1 MNSRY
6 TIFGLL
12 LVFSSF
18 LITGCKSP
26 DFAALTSNPMQTV
39 KVTEIFKFASG
50 QKAESP
56 ISSAKALDEILDGA
70 LANVNE
76 GTDFKSAIASA
87 IKKDPLIISLRR
99 NYDAKLAAIDS
110 SEARKEY
117 KVTGTLYGG
126 IEDVTNNSKG
136 VALGLNASRLI
147 FDGGLLDA
155 QIAAKSFQAEEAKY
169 NLQAALNERAMRLG
183 QLWLELEKHKR
194 LQERID
200 DRLAILDPLIDNL
213 EQVANA
219 GIGDVSKVTA
229 AQRTVSGIRV
239 TQTNVAES
247 LAKAELDFLNAYG
260 SIRSSISYDA
270 EFVTRLLPDKFGDN
284 LAHKSP
290 AVLAKYANYKAA
302 MANLD
307 GISAKKNFNVGFEA
321 RALRPLAGSGH
332 DSDESLGLVARKTL
346 FNGGMF
352 ESEISEATSLVDASL
367 ADVEAVYRQG
377 ARAIKSALQ
386 TIESME
392 KAIGLAR
399 ENARVT
405 SDEIVYLRQQLIIGG
420 STLDSVLSAE
430 ARLYEAESQEINF
443 IADKRKAE
451 LLMASTTGL
460 LSRELDIK

>member
-1 MNSRY
+1 MV
-6 TIFGLL
+6 LCL
-12 LVFSSF
+12 LVISF
-18 LITGCKSP
+18 LTAGCQNADFTSLKS
-26 DFAALTSNPMQTV
+26 APMQV
-39 KVTEIFKFASG
+39 FKPKEIFNLGGGNGSKE
-50 QKAESP
+50 QK
-56 ISSAKALDEILDGA
+56 SSTKALNEIIDNA
-70 LANVNE
+70 LADQNE
-76 GTDFKSAIASA
+76 GTDFKSAIAVA
-87 IKKDPLIISLRR
+87 INRDPLVISLRR
-99 NYDAKLAAIDS
+99 NYEAKLAAIDS
-110 SEARKEY
+110 SEARKNY
-117 KVTGTLYGG
+117 KVTSILYGG
-126 IEDVTNNSKG
+126 IEDVTDNSKG

-155 QIAAKSFQAEEAKY
+155 EIASKGFQAEAAKY
-169 NLQAALNERAMRLG
+169 NLQATINDRALRLG
-183 QLWLELEKHKR
+183 QIWLELEKYKR

-239 TQTNVAES
+239 TQTNVSES
-247 LAKAELDFLNAYG
+247 LAKAELDFMNAYG
-260 SIRSSISYDA
+260 SISGDISYDA
-270 EFVTRLLPDKFGDN
+270 EFIGRLVPNKIDEN

-307 GISAKKNFNVGFEA
+307 GISAKDNFNVGFEA
-321 RALRPLAGSGH
+321 RALRPLVGSGH

-352 ESEISEATSLVDASL
+352 ESETSEATLLVDASL
-367 ADVEAVYRQG
+367 ADVKAIYRQG
-377 ARAIKSALQ
+377 ARAIKSAQQ

-399 ENARVT
+399 ENAKVT
-405 SDEIVYLRQQLIIGG
+405 SDEIVYLRQQLIIGA

-430 ARLYEAESQEINF
+430 ARLYEVESQEINF

-451 LLMASTTGL
+451 LLIASTTGL